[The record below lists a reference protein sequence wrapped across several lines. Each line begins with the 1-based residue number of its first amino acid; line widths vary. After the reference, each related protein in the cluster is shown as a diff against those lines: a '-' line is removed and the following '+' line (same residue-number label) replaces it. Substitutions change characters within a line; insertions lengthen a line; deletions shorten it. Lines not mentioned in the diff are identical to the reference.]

1 MLAWIQRSIV
11 RMRRSG
17 VGGLIRA
24 TSCVPFNLSSGPH
37 VDEQSSWLPWLSR
50 SNHAHPPCLTQYCAA
65 VRIVP
70 RTATW
75 HIDAAVLQQYSSVS
89 EPSAKFY
96 IVYCHLLQ
104 CFTTGDAFTLICV
117 YEHVHS
123 YLFWFYFLYCDLMLC
138 LTTRD
143 AFTFDTCN
151 WILLTYLLIQ
161 CEEFISELLMVSSE
175 TSKRTSKHPRT
186 AVKRTNNLRFLTPQN
201 PRMHGR

>member
-1 MLAWIQRSIV
+1 MYVIRRSRCYPSSLEVRLESVWMLAWIQRVV

-37 VDEQSSWLPWLSR
+37 VDELSSWLPWLSR

-117 YEHVHS
+117 YELLILILFFVLRLNVMS
-123 YLFWFYFLYCDLMLC
+123 YNQRCIYVWYVQLNS
-138 LTTRD
+138 T
-143 AFTFDTCN
+143 N
-151 WILLTYLLIQ
+151 LLTYT
-161 CEEFISELLMVSSE
+161 V
-175 TSKRTSKHPRT
+175 RG
-186 AVKRTNNLRFLTPQN
+186 VY
-201 PRMHGR
+201 

>member
-1 MLAWIQRSIV
+1 MVIPIKSHTSAVFNSVLCGSTYSPTDSDLTY
-11 RMRRSG
+11 RRCC
-17 VGGLIRA
+17 VTTVLQCIRA
-24 TSCVPFNLSSGPH
+24 
-37 VDEQSSWLPWLSR
+37 QR
-50 SNHAHPPCLTQYCAA
+50 
-65 VRIVP
+65 
-70 RTATW
+70 
-75 HIDAAVLQQYSSVS
+75 
-89 EPSAKFY
+89 KFY

-123 YLFWFYFLYCDLMLC
+123 YLFWFYFLYCDLLLC

-175 TSKRTSKHPRT
+175 TSKRTSTHPRT